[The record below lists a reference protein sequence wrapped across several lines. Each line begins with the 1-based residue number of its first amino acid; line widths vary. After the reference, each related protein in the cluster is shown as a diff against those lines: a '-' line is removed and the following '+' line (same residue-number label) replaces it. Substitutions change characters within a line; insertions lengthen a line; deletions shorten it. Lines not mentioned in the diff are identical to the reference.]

1 MFNDNFIEYLNENL
15 GRIFLNEMKKYVQ
28 LLQSK
33 GLNENKNSDFIY
45 FWSNYSDEIYGSEG
59 YLMDFC
65 MDIEDFETSETY
77 RLRQTENLPNQY
89 FSLMGQDNDDY
100 LFYDMNT
107 DNLYLVNGENLKDFI
122 VDKVYVKKWDSFLI
136 FIQEFLDYSE

>member
-1 MFNDNFIEYLNENL
+1 MFSDSFIEYLNENL

-28 LLQSK
+28 ILENK
-33 GLNENKNSDFIY
+33 GLNQSKNSDFIY
-45 FWSNYSDEIYGSEG
+45 FWSNYSDEIYGNEG

-77 RLRQTENLPNQY
+77 RLRQSENLPSQY

-107 DNLYLVNGENLKDFI
+107 DNLYLVDGDNLKDFI
-122 VDKVYVKKWDSFLI
+122 LNKVYVKKWDSFLI
-136 FIQEFLDYSE
+136 FIQEFLGYSE

>member
-1 MFNDNFIEYLNENL
+1 
-15 GRIFLNEMKKYVQ
+15 MK
-28 LLQSK
+28 
-33 GLNENKNSDFIY
+33 KNSDFIY

-107 DNLYLVNGENLKDFI
+107 DNLYLANGENLKDFI

>member
-107 DNLYLVNGENLKDFI
+107 DNLYLANGENLKDFI